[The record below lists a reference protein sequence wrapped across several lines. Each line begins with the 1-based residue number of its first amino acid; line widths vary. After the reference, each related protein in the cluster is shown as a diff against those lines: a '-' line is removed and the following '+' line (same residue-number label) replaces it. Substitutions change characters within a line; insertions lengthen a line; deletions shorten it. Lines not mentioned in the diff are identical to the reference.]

1 MLLAVTVIEFDKSC
15 PCALY
20 QLIRTQFYLPLSQ
33 NELVLRSP
41 WLPSLFCFSVCL
53 STLTNYGTPLH
64 LAQSW
69 HEQPLCKVTTV
80 ALSPKGFLILGYPL
94 LSHTHTHTLFGVSLH
109 FRFFIS
115 VWVFHFFFSPHV
127 CFNHFLCVWQCVTVC
142 WQHESGMS
150 DCLCITLCMCM
161 HLCVPM
167 LGGWMCD
174 AKNSSVGHSDRE
186 IQCAAGSWLIGL
198 DMSLDG

>member
-94 LSHTHTHTLFGVSLH
+94 LSHTHTHTHCLVCLFIFAFSSLSGCFTSFLVLTSVSIT
-109 FRFFIS
+109 FFVSGNVWLFAGNMNLGCLIACVLLCVCACIS
-115 VWVFHFFFSPHV
+115 VCP
-127 CFNHFLCVWQCVTVC
+127 CLGAGCV
-142 WQHESGMS
+142 
-150 DCLCITLCMCM
+150 
-161 HLCVPM
+161 M
-167 LGGWMCD
+167 LKIAPW
-174 AKNSSVGHSDRE
+174 AIATERSSVQLEADS
-186 IQCAAGSWLIGL
+186 
-198 DMSLDG
+198 